1 MDLEHLYQ
9 RLPLPLQNAACSYYG
24 LKERAVR
31 LGADFNE
38 RYRSLLASEAA
49 SRSEID
55 AYQDEQVAFLA
66 AHAYETVPYYR
77 RVFDERG
84 LRPSDVVSVSD
95 LGKLPVLRKEDVVQ
109 HREELISR
117 AYSRAN
123 LRVGKTSGTTGT
135 ALSFVTTQEAI
146 AFQWAVWWRHRARFG
161 VQPLTWHLNFTGKP
175 VVPIEQ
181 SRPPYWRWNWPMR
194 QGLVSMQHLTS
205 EKVSHIASFAGS
217 HDFRYYSGYPSV
229 IHRFVE
235 LASELEIEMMHKPT
249 HVFLGAENVQDYQ
262 RTAIEKLSGA
272 RVTDQYGF
280 SEGCGNASRCEHDL
294 YHEDW
299 EFGVLECFDGSEAA
313 GGGRRGRILAT
324 GFANHAFPFLRYEV
338 GDTAVWAE
346 PEARCKC
353 GRASTVLTSVDG
365 RNEDYVVTPEGTRV
379 MRFDYLFKNARGVRQ
394 AQVVQRDLGS
404 IIVRYVPRSSLS
416 RSDFDDIREHVR
428 TYISPT
434 LQVEFEELKEIPVGV
449 SGKFRPVVSELRSD
463 VE

>member
-9 RLPLPLQNAACSYYG
+9 RLPVPMQNMACSYYG
-24 LKERAVR
+24 LQERSVR
-31 LGADFNE
+31 LGSHFDK
-38 RYRSLLASEAA
+38 YYGSLLASEAA

-55 AYQDEQVAFLA
+55 AYQDEQVARLA
-66 AHAYETVPYYR
+66 AHAYQTVPYYR

-84 LRPSDVVSVSD
+84 LRPSDVVTVRD
-95 LGKLPVLRKEDVVQ
+95 LRKLPILHKEDVVQ
-109 HREELISR
+109 HRDELISSG
-117 AYSRAN
+117 YSKTN
-123 LRVGKTSGTTGT
+123 LRAAKTSGTTGT
-135 ALSFVTTQEAI
+135 ALSFVTTREAV

-175 VVPIEQ
+175 VVPIQQ

-194 QGLVSMQHLTS
+194 QGLVSMQHLTL

-229 IHRFVE
+229 VHRFVE
-235 LASELEIEMMHKPT
+235 LASELEIEMVRKPT

-262 RTAIEKLSGA
+262 RTAIEKLTGA
-272 RVTDQYGF
+272 KVTDQYGF
-280 SEGCGNASRCEHDL
+280 AEGCGNASRCEHGL

-299 EFGVLECFDGSEAA
+299 EFGVLECFDGSEVA

-324 GFANHAFPFLRYEV
+324 GFANYAFPFLRYEV

-346 PEARCKC
+346 PSERCRC

-365 RNEDYVVTPEGTRV
+365 RNEDYVVTPEGTHV

-394 AQVVQRDLGS
+394 AQVVQRDPGS
-404 IIVRYVPRSSLS
+404 IIVRYVPRSSVSLT
-416 RSDFDDIREHVR
+416 DFDEIREHVR

-434 LQVEFEELKEIPVGV
+434 LQVEFEEVREIPVGT
-449 SGKFRPVVSELRSD
+449 SGKFRPVVSELRSE
-463 VE
+463 VK